1 MTNRQI
7 ETSREIRLWIRD
19 IIVPSIGVG
28 ATVLW
33 LHPEIKDNIKD
44 VGDAA
49 KKASD
54 DIASA
59 TNKASSKSTE
69 AGNKIK
75 INWKSIAAGIG
86 NAVKKVG

>member
-33 LHPEIKDNIKD
+33 LHPEIKDNIKSKVD
-44 VGDAA
+44 EVKSKFKSKF
-49 KKASD
+49 KKGG
-54 DIASA
+54 
-59 TNKASSKSTE
+59 K
-69 AGNKIK
+69 
-75 INWKSIAAGIG
+75 
-86 NAVKKVG
+86 

>member
-33 LHPEIKDNIKD
+33 LHPEIKDNVK
-44 VGDAA
+44 
-49 KKASD
+49 
-54 DIASA
+54 
-59 TNKASSKSTE
+59 SKIDEVKS
-69 AGNKIK
+69 KIK
-75 INWKSIAAGIG
+75 KGD
-86 NAVKKVG
+86 K

>member
-33 LHPEIKDNIKD
+33 LHPEIKDNIKSK
-44 VGDAA
+44 VYEVKSKFKKGD
-49 KKASD
+49 K
-54 DIASA
+54 
-59 TNKASSKSTE
+59 
-69 AGNKIK
+69 
-75 INWKSIAAGIG
+75 
-86 NAVKKVG
+86 

>member
-33 LHPEIKDNIKD
+33 LHPEIKDNIKSKID
-44 VGDAA
+44 ELKNKF
-49 KKASD
+49 KKGG
-54 DIASA
+54 
-59 TNKASSKSTE
+59 K
-69 AGNKIK
+69 
-75 INWKSIAAGIG
+75 
-86 NAVKKVG
+86 

>member
-33 LHPEIKDNIKD
+33 LHPEIKDNIK
-44 VGDAA
+44 
-49 KKASD
+49 
-54 DIASA
+54 
-59 TNKASSKSTE
+59 SKIDE
-69 AGNKIK
+69 VKIK
-75 INWKSIAAGIG
+75 I
-86 NAVKKVG
+86 KKGGK

>member
-33 LHPEIKDNIKD
+33 LHPEIKDNIKTKID
-44 VGDAA
+44 EV
-49 KKASD
+49 KSKF
-54 DIASA
+54 
-59 TNKASSKSTE
+59 NKGGK
-69 AGNKIK
+69 
-75 INWKSIAAGIG
+75 
-86 NAVKKVG
+86 

>member
-33 LHPEIKDNIKD
+33 LHPEIKDNIK
-44 VGDAA
+44 
-49 KKASD
+49 
-54 DIASA
+54 
-59 TNKASSKSTE
+59 T
-69 AGNKIK
+69 K
-75 INWKSIAAGIG
+75 INEVKSKF
-86 NAVKKVG
+86 KKGDK

>member
-33 LHPEIKDNIKD
+33 LHPEIKDNIK
-44 VGDAA
+44 
-49 KKASD
+49 S
-54 DIASA
+54 
-59 TNKASSKSTE
+59 
-69 AGNKIK
+69 K
-75 INWKSIAAGIG
+75 INEIKSKLKMGD
-86 NAVKKVG
+86 K

>member
-33 LHPEIKDNIKD
+33 LHPEIKDNIK
-44 VGDAA
+44 
-49 KKASD
+49 
-54 DIASA
+54 
-59 TNKASSKSTE
+59 SKVDEIKS
-69 AGNKIK
+69 KIK
-75 INWKSIAAGIG
+75 NKF
-86 NAVKKVG
+86 KKDGK

>member
-33 LHPEIKDNIKD
+33 LHPEIKDNIK
-44 VGDAA
+44 
-49 KKASD
+49 
-54 DIASA
+54 
-59 TNKASSKSTE
+59 T
-69 AGNKIK
+69 K
-75 INWKSIAAGIG
+75 INEIKSKF
-86 NAVKKVG
+86 KKGDK

>member
-33 LHPEIKDNIKD
+33 LHPEIKDNIKSKVD
-44 VGDAA
+44 EVKNKFKSKFKKGD
-49 KKASD
+49 K
-54 DIASA
+54 
-59 TNKASSKSTE
+59 
-69 AGNKIK
+69 
-75 INWKSIAAGIG
+75 
-86 NAVKKVG
+86 

>member
-33 LHPEIKDNIKD
+33 LHPEIKDNIKTKID
-44 VGDAA
+44 EA
-49 KKASD
+49 KSKF
-54 DIASA
+54 
-59 TNKASSKSTE
+59 NKGGK
-69 AGNKIK
+69 
-75 INWKSIAAGIG
+75 
-86 NAVKKVG
+86 

>member
-33 LHPEIKDNIKD
+33 LHPEIKDNVKTKIDEVK
-44 VGDAA
+44 
-49 KKASD
+49 
-54 DIASA
+54 
-59 TNKASSKSTE
+59 NKFNS
-69 AGNKIK
+69 KIK
-75 INWKSIAAGIG
+75 R
-86 NAVKKVG
+86 VGK

>member
-33 LHPEIKDNIKD
+33 LHPEIKDNIKTKID
-44 VGDAA
+44 EINSKFKRGD
-49 KKASD
+49 K
-54 DIASA
+54 
-59 TNKASSKSTE
+59 
-69 AGNKIK
+69 
-75 INWKSIAAGIG
+75 
-86 NAVKKVG
+86 

>member
-33 LHPEIKDNIKD
+33 LHPEIKDNIK
-44 VGDAA
+44 
-49 KKASD
+49 
-54 DIASA
+54 
-59 TNKASSKSTE
+59 SKIDE
-69 AGNKIK
+69 VKIK
-75 INWKSIAAGIG
+75 I
-86 NAVKKVG
+86 KKGDK

>member
-33 LHPEIKDNIKD
+33 LHPEIKDNIKTKID
-44 VGDAA
+44 EVKSKFKMGD
-49 KKASD
+49 K
-54 DIASA
+54 
-59 TNKASSKSTE
+59 
-69 AGNKIK
+69 
-75 INWKSIAAGIG
+75 
-86 NAVKKVG
+86 

>member
-33 LHPEIKDNIKD
+33 LHPEIKDNIKSKVD
-44 VGDAA
+44 EIKNKFKNKF
-49 KKASD
+49 KKD
-54 DIASA
+54 G
-59 TNKASSKSTE
+59 K
-69 AGNKIK
+69 
-75 INWKSIAAGIG
+75 
-86 NAVKKVG
+86 

>member
-33 LHPEIKDNIKD
+33 LHPEIKDNIKSKID
-44 VGDAA
+44 EVKSKFKSKFKKGD
-49 KKASD
+49 K
-54 DIASA
+54 
-59 TNKASSKSTE
+59 
-69 AGNKIK
+69 
-75 INWKSIAAGIG
+75 
-86 NAVKKVG
+86 

>member
-33 LHPEIKDNIKD
+33 LHPEIKDNIKSKID
-44 VGDAA
+44 EVKSKFNKGD
-49 KKASD
+49 K
-54 DIASA
+54 
-59 TNKASSKSTE
+59 
-69 AGNKIK
+69 
-75 INWKSIAAGIG
+75 
-86 NAVKKVG
+86 

>member
-33 LHPEIKDNIKD
+33 LHPEIKDNIKSKID
-44 VGDAA
+44 EVKNKFNSKFKKGD
-49 KKASD
+49 K
-54 DIASA
+54 
-59 TNKASSKSTE
+59 
-69 AGNKIK
+69 
-75 INWKSIAAGIG
+75 
-86 NAVKKVG
+86 

>member
-33 LHPEIKDNIKD
+33 LHPEIKDNIKSKID
-44 VGDAA
+44 EVKSKFNSKF
-49 KKASD
+49 KKGG
-54 DIASA
+54 
-59 TNKASSKSTE
+59 K
-69 AGNKIK
+69 
-75 INWKSIAAGIG
+75 
-86 NAVKKVG
+86 

>member
-33 LHPEIKDNIKD
+33 LHPEIKDNIKTKID
-44 VGDAA
+44 ELKSKFKNKF
-49 KKASD
+49 KKGG
-54 DIASA
+54 
-59 TNKASSKSTE
+59 K
-69 AGNKIK
+69 
-75 INWKSIAAGIG
+75 
-86 NAVKKVG
+86 

>member
-33 LHPEIKDNIKD
+33 LHPEIKDNIKSKID
-44 VGDAA
+44 EVKNNFKKGD
-49 KKASD
+49 K
-54 DIASA
+54 
-59 TNKASSKSTE
+59 
-69 AGNKIK
+69 
-75 INWKSIAAGIG
+75 
-86 NAVKKVG
+86 

>member
-33 LHPEIKDNIKD
+33 LHPEIKDNIKTKID
-44 VGDAA
+44 EIKSKLKRGD
-49 KKASD
+49 K
-54 DIASA
+54 
-59 TNKASSKSTE
+59 
-69 AGNKIK
+69 
-75 INWKSIAAGIG
+75 
-86 NAVKKVG
+86 

>member
-33 LHPEIKDNIKD
+33 LHPEIKDNIK
-44 VGDAA
+44 
-49 KKASD
+49 
-54 DIASA
+54 
-59 TNKASSKSTE
+59 SKIDE
-69 AGNKIK
+69 
-75 INWKSIAAGIG
+75 
-86 NAVKKVG
+86 VKTKFEKGVK

>member
-33 LHPEIKDNIKD
+33 LHPEIKDNIKSKID
-44 VGDAA
+44 EVKSKFKNKF
-49 KKASD
+49 KKGG
-54 DIASA
+54 
-59 TNKASSKSTE
+59 K
-69 AGNKIK
+69 
-75 INWKSIAAGIG
+75 
-86 NAVKKVG
+86 

>member
-33 LHPEIKDNIKD
+33 LHPEIKDNIKTKID
-44 VGDAA
+44 EV
-49 KKASD
+49 
-54 DIASA
+54 
-59 TNKASSKSTE
+59 
-69 AGNKIK
+69 KIK
-75 INWKSIAAGIG
+75 I
-86 NAVKKVG
+86 KKGDK

>member
-33 LHPEIKDNIKD
+33 LHPEIKDNIK
-44 VGDAA
+44 
-49 KKASD
+49 
-54 DIASA
+54 
-59 TNKASSKSTE
+59 SKIDEVKSKIK
-69 AGNKIK
+69 NKIK
-75 INWKSIAAGIG
+75 KGD
-86 NAVKKVG
+86 K

>member
-33 LHPEIKDNIKD
+33 LHPEIKDNIKSKVD
-44 VGDAA
+44 EVRSKFNSKFKKGD
-49 KKASD
+49 K
-54 DIASA
+54 
-59 TNKASSKSTE
+59 
-69 AGNKIK
+69 
-75 INWKSIAAGIG
+75 
-86 NAVKKVG
+86 